1 MQTITSAGTSVNTL
15 PKVFVGPGNFEHG
28 GINLDIG
35 GGRFETATEYL
46 KGLGVRNLVW
56 DPYNR
61 SPEQNIRALA
71 EWGEHVKQAGIPR
84 TITISNVLN
93 VIKEKPARLKVL
105 EMAAAAVVDR
115 WTPVYIGVYEGDK
128 SGVGRAT
135 TKGYQL
141 NRVKKDYLVE
151 VKRFF
156 KYAEVRAGIIVASD
170 SLFC

>member
-15 PKVFVGPGNFEHG
+15 PKVFKGPGNFDSG
-28 GINLDIG
+28 GVNLDIG

-46 KGLGVRNLVW
+46 KELGVRNLVW

-61 SPEQNIRALA
+61 TPEHNLRVLA
-71 EWGEHVKQAGIPR
+71 EWGEYVKQAGISQ

-93 VIKEKPARLKVL
+93 VISEQPARLKVL
-105 EMAAAAVVDR
+105 EMAAAAVVNR

-141 NRVKKDYLVE
+141 NRVKKDYLPE
-151 VKRFF
+151 IRQFF

>member
-15 PKVFVGPGNFEHG
+15 PKVFKAHNFEHG
-28 GINLDIG
+28 GVNLDIG

-61 SPEQNIRALA
+61 TPEQNIRALA
-71 EWGEHVKQAGIPR
+71 EWGAKVKLAGVPR

-93 VIKEKPARLKVL
+93 VIKEQPARLKVL

-115 WTPVYIGVYEGDK
+115 WTPVFIGVYEGDK

-135 TKGYQL
+135 TRGYQL
-141 NRVKKDYLVE
+141 NRVKKDYLSE
-151 VKRFF
+151 VKQFF
-156 KYAEVRAGIIVASD
+156 NYAEVRAGIIVASD

>member
-15 PKVFVGPGNFEHG
+15 PKVFSRPGSFEPG

-61 SPEQNIRALA
+61 TPEQNIRALA
-71 EWGEHVKQAGIPR
+71 EWGEKVKQAGLPR

-93 VIKEKPARLKVL
+93 VIKEKPARRKVL

-128 SGVGRAT
+128 SGAGRAT
-135 TKGYQL
+135 SKGYQL
-141 NRVKKDYLVE
+141 NRKMAAYLPE
-151 VKRFF
+151 IKEFF
-156 KYAEVRAGIIVASD
+156 GYAEVRCGIIVASD

>member
-1 MQTITSAGTSVNTL
+1 MQTITSAGTSVNSL

-46 KGLGVRNLVW
+46 KELGVRNLVW

-61 SPEQNIRALA
+61 TPEQNLRALA
-71 EWGEHVKQAGIPR
+71 EWGECVKQAGLSR

-115 WTPVYIGVYEGDK
+115 WTPVYIGVYEGDR

-135 TKGYQL
+135 TRGYQL
-141 NRVKKDYLVE
+141 NRVRKDYLVE
-151 VKRFF
+151 VKRYFN
-156 KYAEVRAGIIVASD
+156 YAEVRAGIIVASD